1 MAMKFPRMAPNS
13 LFAVLLRSP
22 WWISFAVAAAVV
34 ALTQALVPVPYR
46 TLASLG
52 AFPFVVI
59 GCIALSRQ
67 WRQPSAAQ
75 SRARLEA
82 AASMSWPEFEAALRE
97 GYARQGWQ
105 VQAARGAADLAIEKG
120 GQRMLVSAR
129 RWKAARQGA
138 DVLEALDKAVREQE
152 AQHGILVTLGE
163 LSPQAQRFATANG
176 IDVLRQERLAAL
188 LPKS

>member
-1 MAMKFPRMAPNS
+1 MKFPRMAPNS

-22 WWISFAVAAAVV
+22 WWISFAVAAGVV
-34 ALTQALVPVPYR
+34 ALTQALVPQPYR
-46 TLASLG
+46 NLASLG
-52 AFPFVVI
+52 AFPFIVI

-67 WRQPSAAQ
+67 WRQPNASQ

-82 AASMSWPEFEAALRE
+82 ASRMSWPEFEAALRE
-97 GYARQGWQ
+97 GYTRQGWQ
-105 VQAARGAADLAIEKG
+105 VQAGRGAADLAIEKG
-120 GQRMLVSAR
+120 SQRMLVSAR

-152 AQHGILVTLGE
+152 AQRGILVTLGE
-163 LSPQAQRFATANG
+163 LSPQAQRYATANG
-176 IDVLRQERLAAL
+176 IDVLREDRLAAL